1 MVCEAEARRDRMAHP
16 RLGLSHARQQ
26 ARVPRLGRRPTR
38 PDRDQENGIANPE
51 GTNAIIDVAAHKARS
66 GVRARA
72 TIMIPLGLGPERGH
86 ENHPLCGGEGPFRW
100 RPVPSHV
107 RPPGPPP
114 LRPKR
119 SNSCAALPPV
129 KSARAASGGD
139 FRSGLTAATRGAS
152 EIPGSGRRNA
162 LRWNKETGALQSAL
176 LTQSLIQGRGGR
188 ELRGIRISNVA

>member
-1 MVCEAEARRDRMAHP
+1 MSLFERRGRGAFFESLLQI
-16 RLGLSHARQQ
+16 LGTTPSLTY
-26 ARVPRLGRRPTR
+26 L
-38 PDRDQENGIANPE
+38 
-51 GTNAIIDVAAHKARS
+51 HKARS

-72 TIMIPLGLGPERGH
+72 TIMIPLRLGRERGH
-86 ENHPLCGGEGPFRW
+86 ENHPLCGGEGSFRW

-119 SNSCAALPPV
+119 SSLAPRSLPSNPL
-129 KSARAASGGD
+129 RAASGGD

-176 LTQSLIQGRGGR
+176 LTQSIIQGRSGR
-188 ELRGIRISNVA
+188 ESRGIRISNAA